1 MTPTRKGSFK
11 LFRLFGIDV
20 FLHWSWFLVAA
31 ISIQTRAAE
40 YGSLFWNVL
49 EYLALFLLVLLH
61 EFGHS
66 LACRS
71 TGGVSEQI
79 VLWPLGG
86 VAYVSPPPRPGAHL
100 WSLGAGPLV
109 NLVFLPILF
118 FAWYLAGSAGWP
130 ELHPSAYEF
139 VRSVTIINAGLLIFN
154 MLPIYPLDGGQIL
167 RSLLWF
173 GFGPSRSLKIA
184 SIVGFV
190 GVAGLVVLAIWE
202 QSLWT
207 GFIAVFVFLNC
218 RRAFLSAVAQLRRE
232 AAPQRAEFACPACRT
247 PPRIGRF
254 WVCAHCRTAFDTFE
268 TNAACPNCSAQFT
281 QTQCLACGAT
291 APISEWQAG

>member
-1 MTPTRKGSFK
+1 MTPTQKGSFK

-20 FLHWSWFLVAA
+20 FLHWSWFAVAA

-40 YGSLFWNVL
+40 YGSLLWNVL

-71 TGGVSEQI
+71 TGGVSDRI

-86 VAYVSPPPRPGAHL
+86 VAYVAPPPRPGAHL
-100 WSLGAGPLV
+100 WSLAAGPLV
-109 NLVFLPILF
+109 NLGFLPILLL
-118 FAWYLAGSAGWP
+118 AWYLAGSAGWP
-130 ELHPSAYEF
+130 ELHPNAYRF
-139 VRSVTIINAGLLIFN
+139 VQAVAVMNVVLLIFN
-154 MLPIYPLDGGQIL
+154 LLPIYPLDGGQIL

-173 GFGPSRSLKIA
+173 GVGPSRSLKFA

-190 GVAGLVVLAIWE
+190 GVAGLVALAIWE

-218 RRAFLSAVAQLRRE
+218 RRAFVGAAAQMRLE
-232 AAPQRAEFACPACRT
+232 AAPQRADFACPSCRT
-247 PPRIGRF
+247 PPKVGSF
-254 WVCAHCRTAFDTFE
+254 WVCAQCRASFDTFE
-268 TNAACPNCSAQFT
+268 TDAVCPHCGAQFP
-281 QTQCLACGAT
+281 QTQCLACRAT
-291 APISEWQAG
+291 APISEWQA